1 VSVLLVEKG
10 GSTCWFS
17 AFFFTKYN
25 NIFIKK
31 GIKTKGIYGK
41 KKEF

>member
-1 VSVLLVEKG
+1 LLVEKG
-10 GSTCWFS
+10 GSTWWFT

-25 NIFIKK
+25 NIFINKE
-31 GIKTKGIYGK
+31 IKTKEIYGK